1 MYAACERETVVPKT
15 IRFSGPTTRSAFH
28 PQATVGSRP
37 IADTGPLSD
46 ILGMDRYLEPGTEVR
61 LINHGDGSWEDGVVV
76 HCWLS
81 DEIKAHDCYVAFFGE
96 SIPAGQ
102 PAAKPY
108 VLRYASTSL
117 TVLEE

>member
-1 MYAACERETVVPKT
+1 MAVR
-15 IRFSGPTTRSAFH
+15 
-28 PQATVGSRP
+28 SRP

-46 ILGMDRYLEPGTEVR
+46 ILGMDRYLEPGTAVR
-61 LINHGDGSWEDGVVV
+61 RINLGDGSWEDGVVV

-81 DEIKAHDCYVAFFGE
+81 DEINAHDCYVAFFGE
-96 SIPAGQ
+96 TIPAGQ